1 MAKEELNE
9 EVVVPKAEPAKKP
22 VAKEVKPEVPAGA
35 KVSTLDNGTV
45 RIDY

>member
-1 MAKEELNE
+1 MAEEKVK
-9 EVVVPKAEPAKKP
+9 EVVVEKAEPAKKP

-35 KVSTLDNGTV
+35 KVTTMDNGTI